1 VATREWVS
9 SKIGVRIALVERKG
23 HLMSS
28 RQIRHFVRASL
39 LGGAA
44 LGALSVGAVAKDLPA
59 TPEGA
64 QKLAAFFA
72 KYLGAPAPGA
82 PPAYVVAPEGSDYAL
97 SIDLPA
103 LTAPFK
109 AAGLS
114 YDSAKLNYKLFEQDD
129 GAWRVEHSDLPTI
142 SAHGP
147 RGASTVSLTG
157 YKGQWVIDPAAAWWR
172 SATASADKA
181 ELKAHAA
188 PNIDETL
195 TSGALQF
202 TGSGKSSADG
212 ASSSL
217 VQESAADVALTVVAA
232 PKGDP
237 GTPNDS
243 KPVNV
248 TAHVDKLAAN
258 IALDGV
264 KSRAILDLWAFLVA
278 HPSRP
283 ELAANEPALKTL
295 LSGVLASPLKANETV
310 ALQKIGVQIPQG
322 AIAMDSAEIGV
333 GGATGLPAAFQEH
346 VAVAGL
352 ALPPGMVPDMY
363 RDLVPTSL
371 DIGFKASG
379 FDFAAAAAE
388 AIADMHLAGDGPPL
402 SEEDRAKVW
411 AKLLGPGPL
420 VIDVPPSHVVA
431 PHLDIAIEGQVRY
444 VAGKPTGSLT
454 LHMRNFDNTF
464 AALKGL
470 GPEAERKLVPV
481 LAMAKGLAK
490 TEGDGALTW
499 VGELGADGAMKVNGL
514 PLGKAP
520 M

>member
-1 VATREWVS
+1 
-9 SKIGVRIALVERKG
+9 
-23 HLMSS
+23 MSS
-28 RQIRHFVRASL
+28 RQIGLHLRAGL
-39 LGGAA
+39 LAGVA
-44 LGALSVGAVAKDLPA
+44 LGALSIGAAAKDLPA

-64 QKLAAFFA
+64 QKLAAFLA
-72 KYLGAPAPGA
+72 IYLGAPAAGA
-82 PPAYVVAPEGSDYAL
+82 APAYVVTPEGSDYAL
-97 SIDLPA
+97 SVDLAA
-103 LTAPFK
+103 LMAPFK

-114 YDSAKLNYKLFEQDD
+114 YDAATMKYKVFEQDD
-129 GAWRVEHSDLPTI
+129 GAWRVEHSDIPTI
-142 SAHGP
+142 TARGP
-147 RGASTVSLTG
+147 RGTSTISVAG

-181 ELKAHAA
+181 ELKAHVA
-188 PNIDETL
+188 PNIDETV

-202 TGSGKSSADG
+202 TGAGKSSADG
-212 ASSSL
+212 ASSAL
-217 VQESAADVALTVVAA
+217 VDESAADVALTVVVA

-237 GTPNDS
+237 AAPTDS

-248 TAHVDKLAAN
+248 AAHFDKVAAN

-283 ELAANEPALKTL
+283 ELAANEPAFKTL
-295 LSGVLASPLKANETV
+295 LSAVLAGPFKANETV
-310 ALQKIGVQIPQG
+310 AIQKIGVQIPQG
-322 AIAMDSAEIGV
+322 AVAMDSAEIGV
-333 GGATGLPAAFQEH
+333 AGATGLPAAFQEH
-346 VAVAGL
+346 IAIAGL
-352 ALPPGMVPDMY
+352 ALPPGMVPDIY

-388 AIADMHLAGDGPPL
+388 AIADIHLAGDGPPL
-402 SEEDRAKVW
+402 SPDDRAKVW
-411 AKLLGPGPL
+411 GKLVGPGPL

-431 PHLDIAIEGQVRY
+431 PHLDIAIEGQIRY
-444 VAGKPTGSLT
+444 IGGKPTGSLT
-454 LHMRNFDNTF
+454 LHMRNFDGTF
-464 AALKGL
+464 AALKNL

-481 LAMAKGLAK
+481 MAMAKGLAK

-520 M
+520 L

>member
-1 VATREWVS
+1 
-9 SKIGVRIALVERKG
+9 LERKELS
-23 HLMSS
+23 LMSS
-28 RQIRHFVRASL
+28 RQIGHSLRASL
-39 LGGAA
+39 LAGAA
-44 LGALSVGAVAKDLPA
+44 LGAFSVGAAAKDLPA

-64 QKLAAFFA
+64 QKLTAFLARYF
-72 KYLGAPAPGA
+72 GAPAAGA
-82 PPAYVVAPEGSDYAL
+82 PPAYVVAPQGSDYAL

-103 LTAPFK
+103 LMAPLK

-114 YDSAKLNYKLFEQDD
+114 YDAARLEYKLFEQDD
-129 GAWRVEHSDLPTI
+129 GAWRVEHSDIPTI

-147 RGASTVSLTG
+147 HSASTVSVAG
-157 YKGQWVIDPAAAWWR
+157 YKGQWVIDPAVAWWR
-172 SATASADKA
+172 SAIASADKA
-181 ELKAHAA
+181 ELKAHVA
-188 PNIDETL
+188 PNIDETV

-202 TGSGKSSADG
+202 SASGKSSPDG
-212 ASSSL
+212 ASSS
-217 VQESAADVALTVVAA
+217 VIQESAADVALSVVAA

-237 GTPNDS
+237 ATPGDS

-248 TAHVDKLAAN
+248 TAHFDKVAAN

-264 KSRAILDLWAFLVA
+264 KSRAVLDLWAFLVA

-283 ELAANEPALKTL
+283 ELAANEPAFKTL
-295 LSGVLASPLKANETV
+295 LTAVLAGPLKANESVTI
-310 ALQKIGVQIPQG
+310 QKIGLQIPQG

-333 GGATGLPAAFQEH
+333 GGATGLPAAFEEH

-352 ALPPGMVPDMY
+352 ALPPGMIPDVY

-402 SEEDRAKVW
+402 SPDDRAKVW

-420 VIDVPPSHVVA
+420 IIDVPSSHVVA

-444 VAGKPTGSLT
+444 VGGKPTGSLT

-464 AALKGL
+464 AALKSL

-520 M
+520 L